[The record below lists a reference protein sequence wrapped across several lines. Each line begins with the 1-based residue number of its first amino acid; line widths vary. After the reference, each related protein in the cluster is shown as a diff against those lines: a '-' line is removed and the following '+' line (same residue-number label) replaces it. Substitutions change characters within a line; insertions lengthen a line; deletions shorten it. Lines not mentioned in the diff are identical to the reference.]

1 MVKLLHTFMTQFHEV
16 ANYKIM
22 TLIVLICAALHRSGL
37 QCRISYSTT
46 LLFSVFVWEEGESV
60 LQGNDRI
67 VLLEGKAWRGTMV
80 FSFFL
85 SVVYHYLVALNFMTI
100 QVVELCHIN
109 AQEGK
114 SSF

>member
-1 MVKLLHTFMTQFHEV
+1 M
-16 ANYKIM
+16 I
-22 TLIVLICAALHRSGL
+22 
-37 QCRISYSTT
+37 
-46 LLFSVFVWEEGESV
+46 LLFSVIVWEEGESV